1 MLSLFAKQISCH
13 ICGEDEAILVIS
25 LKPPAAN
32 AFIFCSSLSLVRTI
46 LTRETAIMCGT
57 WLMAAVILSCSDG
70 DKTTQFAPVFATNSF
85 NRDKFSNGVS
95 SNGVNK

>member
-1 MLSLFAKQISCH
+1 
-13 ICGEDEAILVIS
+13 
-25 LKPPAAN
+25 
-32 AFIFCSSLSLVRTI
+32 
-46 LTRETAIMCGT
+46 MCGT